1 LNEELNDDLS
11 QSNIEMFL
19 LECLKKNPK
28 FKTGKSEK
36 HTQKQR
42 KDSK

>member
-1 LNEELNDDLS
+1 LKKELNGDLS
-11 QSNIEMFL
+11 QRNIEKFL

-28 FKTGKSEK
+28 SKHGKNEK

-42 KDSK
+42 KGNK